1 MIIIVFSCWRVLV
14 RGRLFQATSVLCAL
28 WHGPSKQRIRRGCKP
43 RHTKDD
49 RSHRHPKHKNQSQN
63 THTLNSAKA
72 KKQTRT
78 PKGLQLQYVCSV
90 PGTKKL
96 LCFVCSTRSRPP
108 SGSKTHA
115 RRACPDSLANS
126 ENPVCTAVW
135 GTNERTNRQ
144 KRRKQTNTAK
154 HITRQQHRQQST
166 TRTKENTHQQQPHL
180 QILPSW
186 QFQFFVLQSQCA
198 EPELALCLA
207 KQSTKNKAEAARP
220 STAPSYL

>member
-154 HITRQQHRQQST
+154 HITRQHNTIAT
-166 TRTKENTHQQQPHL
+166 TTTTTTTTQAINIKENKTNKASVLTPNLNKTHQN
-180 QILPSW
+180 
-186 QFQFFVLQSQCA
+186 
-198 EPELALCLA
+198 
-207 KQSTKNKAEAARP
+207 KTKRNTHTHKHNITTHIKA
-220 STAPSYL
+220 